1 MVTIHG
7 EGGKPCVSAL
17 GEVSRPLQA
26 VTVGEGRGLWWAAHG
41 KVAALGNSIKAA
53 WGIEASLTRL
63 HGPAA
68 ALFCVQ
74 LPQG

>member
-1 MVTIHG
+1 M
-7 EGGKPCVSAL
+7 
-17 GEVSRPLQA
+17 A
-26 VTVGEGRGLWWAAHG
+26 VTVGEGRGLWWVAHG

-53 WGIEASLTRL
+53 RGVEASLTWL

-68 ALFCVQ
+68 ALFCMQ